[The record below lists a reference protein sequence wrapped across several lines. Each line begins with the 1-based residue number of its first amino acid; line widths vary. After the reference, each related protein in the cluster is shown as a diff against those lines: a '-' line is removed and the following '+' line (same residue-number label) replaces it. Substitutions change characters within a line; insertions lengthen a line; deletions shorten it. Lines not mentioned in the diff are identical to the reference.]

1 MHHML
6 TSLYANIS
14 KPDIEPA
21 ELDNECCIP
30 SQSISKSQTILLHLT
45 TLPFSFPFSF
55 PLPYSWT
62 KALFFEGLKV
72 TFKIYTHPPTK
83 WWSTSNVRQQTDQNQ
98 ATTSAHISATTFE
111 YSIDVEWLYLPFHSV
126 PRIGLNQRSTRNR

>member
-30 SQSISKSQTILLHLT
+30 SLLVNLKRSDYLTAFNNITIFIPI
-45 TLPFSFPFSF
+45 TLQLS
-55 PLPYSWT
+55 
-62 KALFFEGLKV
+62 
-72 TFKIYTHPPTK
+72 
-83 WWSTSNVRQQTDQNQ
+83 
-98 ATTSAHISATTFE
+98 
-111 YSIDVEWLYLPFHSV
+111 
-126 PRIGLNQRSTRNR
+126 